1 MTNTTS
7 FYPEATNYAT
17 MGDNISLITGL
28 IILLVFLGLCVG
40 LIILQVYLS
49 KRESMWPGLILPII
63 TFCFSLS
70 ILLGMALFSTNT
82 GVTHVELRLE
92 AIPVDEYGLG
102 LDSQQRIA
110 EINERFAGR
119 EFRPEELEYYR
130 ETIVNHL
137 MDYGQIRL
145 VGPRIAFILV
155 MFNIPTAIFMAI
167 YAGCRGKRRKQRSLE
182 LMSVQDLE

>member
-1 MTNTTS
+1 MTHTTS

-28 IILLVFLGLCVG
+28 IVLLIFLGLCAG
-40 LIILQVYLS
+40 AIILQVYLS

-63 TFCFSLS
+63 TFSFSL
-70 ILLGMALFSTNT
+70 IILFSMVVYTVMPN
-82 GVTHVELRLE
+82 ESA
-92 AIPVDEYGLG
+92 AIRIDTVQLVDV
-102 LDSQQRIA
+102 
-110 EINERFAGR
+110 
-119 EFRPEELEYYR
+119 EELSAYER
-130 ETIVNHL
+130 EQMVTREERLAERERYHGELIERHL
-137 MDYGQIRL
+137 VDYGTIGRTQI
-145 VGPRIAFILV
+145 VSYPRIAFILV